1 MGGVNYQY
9 DKPASINDQA
19 FTIYR
24 EYFRKFGLGVK
35 TEIDLPNESSGY
47 QGSKKD
53 AGLLMNLA
61 IGQYDT
67 YSNIQINQ
75 YISTIANGGKRL
87 KLHLLKEVK
96 DKYTFEPVI
105 LNTINIDDLYL
116 NRLKKAFK
124 LVMTAGTGRG
134 YVNLSLN
141 PSGKTGTSETF
152 VDSDGDLKYETETI
166 STSFVT
172 YFPSDNPS
180 IAIAI
185 TSPNISYQN
194 KQTSYIYPFNK
205 MVISRLTNYFLN

>member
-1 MGGVNYQY
+1 M
-9 DKPASINDQA
+9 DFI
-19 FTIYR
+19 F
-24 EYFRKFGLGVK
+24 
-35 TEIDLPNESSGY
+35 
-47 QGSKKD
+47 
-53 AGLLMNLA
+53 
-61 IGQYDT
+61 
-67 YSNIQINQ
+67 
-75 YISTIANGGKRL
+75 
-87 KLHLLKEVK
+87 
-96 DKYTFEPVI
+96 
-105 LNTINIDDLYL
+105 
-116 NRLKKAFK
+116 FK
-124 LVMTAGTGRG
+124 LVMTDGTGRG

-185 TSPNISYQN
+185 TSPNISYKN